1 MTYPYKLDGF
11 YLMIDALSMIFTPT
25 DTNTHT
31 ELNIFKVS
39 DLIYIYTHTHTHTHT
54 KPFNWINKT
63 LDIVSFF

>member
-39 DLIYIYTHTHTHTHT
+39 DVIYTHTHAHTHT
-54 KPFNWINKT
+54 ASKLNK
-63 LDIVSFF
+63 

>member
-39 DLIYIYTHTHTHTHT
+39 DLIYIHTHTHTRPRNLKS
-54 KPFNWINKT
+54 KPVMLENNN
-63 LDIVSFF
+63 LP